1 MLNVKTL
8 TDTLSRMELP
18 ELQDYATLHK
28 NNPYVVTMALSI
40 ANQKK
45 QMKAAQDGQAG
56 MQPQPKVVD
65 QQISQM
71 AAPPPQQMA
80 AAPQQQMLPEDTGIG
95 QLPAQNMQRL
105 AEGGIVAFED
115 GGSVPGYAG
124 PTGSFIDPLANYLK
138 QIGMSAQEFISK
150 NGNEQ
155 QQIRAAATA
164 NKPLVPPPAVPV
176 AQAAQAAQAAA
187 STPGVG
193 TPPVSSGLATTRAIS
208 AGMRKLPVLGLIYEM
223 IHPDNK
229 EQERASL
236 PYKLGAASAVDEQGT
251 RVAAAKESAEAYAA
265 RKIKE
270 FEATLPAGQKL
281 SP

>member
-8 TDTLSRMELP
+8 TDTLSGMDLQG
-18 ELQDYATLHK
+18 LQDYARVNK
-28 NNPYVVTMALSI
+28 NDPYIVSMALSM
-40 ANQKK
+40 ANTLKK
-45 QMKAAQDGQAG
+45 MEVAKKGRAG

-65 QQISQM
+65 QQIAQM
-71 AAPPPQQMA
+71 VAPPPQQMA
-80 AAPQQQMLPEDTGIG
+80 AAPQQQMLPEDVGIG
-95 QLPAQNMQRL
+95 QLPAQNMQRM

-176 AQAAQAAQAAA
+176 AQAAA
-187 STPGVG
+187 SAPGVG
-193 TPPVSSGLATTRAIS
+193 TPPVSAGLANTRAVS
-208 AGMRKLPVLGLIYEM
+208 SFMRKIPALGLMYEL

-229 EQERASL
+229 KQEQASL
-236 PYKLGAASAVDEQGT
+236 PYKLGAQSAVDEQNT
-251 RVAAAKESAEAYAA
+251 RVANAKESE
-265 RKIKE
+265 K
-270 FEATLPAGQKL
+270 
-281 SP
+281 